1 MGSDSKHIITAL
13 QRLAMFWRANQWHVA
28 KELALNP
35 TQCEVL
41 TRVAAKSE
49 RAVDLADAL
58 GISQASLSDSVAAL
72 DRKGLV
78 RRRRDP
84 DDGRAR
90 MIEATRAGTSL
101 TERIPEAPVAI
112 QEAIAGLAED
122 DRAGLL
128 RCLSL
133 IIRSLQEA
141 EAIPVQQMCFTCRHF
156 RPHIHAN
163 PARPHHCVFVD
174 AAFGDSGLR
183 LDCPDH
189 ETATEE
195 EAHLQPGTPGCRWGS
210 RAPG

>member
-13 QRLAMFWRANQWHVA
+13 QRLAMFWRASQWLVA
-28 KELALNP
+28 KDFALNP
-35 TQCEVL
+35 TQGEVL
-41 TRVAAKSE
+41 TRVAAKPE
-49 RAVDLADAL
+49 RAVDLADML

-90 MIEATRAGTSL
+90 MIEVTRAGASL
-101 TERIPEAPVAI
+101 AERMPDAPAVI

-141 EAIPVQQMCFTCRHF
+141 EAIPIQRMCLTCHYF
-156 RPHIHAN
+156 RPHVHTD
-163 PARPHHCVFVD
+163 PVRPHHCGFVD
-174 AAFGDSGLR
+174 AAFGDGGLR
-183 LDCPDH
+183 LDCADH

-195 EAHLQPGTPGCRWGS
+195 EAARNRTRLSAVG
-210 RAPG
+210 